1 MGVISWTAIAVA
13 EPDNTAVPSPILFT
27 TKLQEVKGPHG
38 STVIV
43 EVTGTAHCPYV
54 GVNVYVVVVVLL
66 KVGDHEP
73 PILLEDIAGK
83 GEEPP
88 VQIEVAFV
96 NVGVTVVGVAIVTDW
111 L

>member
-1 MGVISWTAIAVA
+1 M
-13 EPDNTAVPSPILFT
+13 
-27 TKLQEVKGPHG
+27 
-38 STVIV
+38 
-43 EVTGTAHCPYV
+43 
-54 GVNVYVVVVVLL
+54 VVLL